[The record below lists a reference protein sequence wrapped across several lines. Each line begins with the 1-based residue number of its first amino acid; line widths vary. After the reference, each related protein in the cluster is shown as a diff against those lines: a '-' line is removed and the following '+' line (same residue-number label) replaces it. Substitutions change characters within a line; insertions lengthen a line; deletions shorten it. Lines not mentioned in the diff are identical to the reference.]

1 MLKRLVILNS
11 DIYSKADIELADCDS
26 LQIVGPNNIGKS
38 TLIYALNF
46 LYIIDGKQMTFSG
59 NRTGDK
65 TTFNHYFPSINSSY
79 IIFEI
84 FKKRYYCILVK
95 KNAEGSLDYYK
106 IDSDF
111 KEEQY
116 FKQSPEGQTLKK
128 FDSLLADFSSSG
140 VEYSKYSNRRD
151 LFNFVYQKGK
161 KNNGVVWLNEGASQD
176 QREISNNFS
185 KIYRYLIN
193 SKLIDNKTLKESL
206 IIADNK
212 ENEQV
217 EFSRKNQKDI
227 QTLLKHNREIKVIKS
242 IQKSFTDFKE
252 LVNQYKAKN
261 QILSELVHAF
271 NSLYTSVN
279 IELNTSAIKKKKEKE
294 EHQVNLTETLNPKKN
309 ELNQKIGGLKI
320 TVSQKQASID
330 SLTKKISKIKSYEGI
345 DFLQQSLSNLDKERK
360 DIESRLTQ
368 IENQKLNSR
377 DIEIE
382 ISKLTQEI
390 SKLEKQVETYSNLLI
405 HQISKNL
412 KNKELL
418 NAILSD
424 SITSLPKENIQAE
437 IENLSE
443 VMKIFDGAISI
454 PKDFKGKSIP
464 SIDDLRVR
472 KNRALKEKEGNEQL
486 LPIAKD
492 LEKYRL
498 QLSTV
503 QLKLKEV
510 NFKIEELNSLPE
522 LEKNLIKEGEEQ
534 KVLIQEKDETEKEL
548 KVTEETIGRIN
559 QAIEI
564 LAKDISQKESRI
576 SKIQEWKVKIEESG
590 IIPIEYL
597 TNESL
602 DNLYKNFER
611 NSLEREEIKNKKERL
626 FETLKAKTE
635 TVFASED
642 EFIKYLDSELATLDD
657 KQKSIDALLKNISTQ
672 FSIPCKTLHSKFQE
686 FEAFVNNQFNSK
698 IRKIKISDIDSLNIE
713 IIPNENLIKDL
724 KKIMEIRDLTSELI
738 FDDQSENLNVLNRY
752 LDNQSVIEFKDLF
765 DIKLHLDKKGQ
776 HKVVDLRNQIES
788 DGTDKMIRMVIIMS
802 IIHQIV
808 INDEENKIVIFVD
821 EIGTIDEANRI
832 EILNFCKENNFV
844 PISAA
849 PLHPYD
855 GFDKYY
861 LVRRSKG
868 QIVLSENNG
877 NVISRKVK
885 TKTK

>member
-11 DIYSKADIELADCDS
+11 DIYSKADIELGDCGS

-79 IIFEI
+79 IIFEV

-106 IDSDF
+106 IDSDY

-116 FKQSPEGQTLKK
+116 FIQTTEGQKIKK
-128 FDSLLADFSSSG
+128 FETLLADLSMSG

-212 ENEQV
+212 ENEQI
-217 EFSRKNQKDI
+217 EFSKKNQKDI
-227 QTLLKHNREIKVIKS
+227 QNLLKHNREIKVIKS
-242 IQKSFTDFKE
+242 IQKSFSDFKE
-252 LVNQYKAKN
+252 FVNQYKAKN
-261 QILSELVHAF
+261 QILSEIVFAF
-271 NSLYTSVN
+271 EALYSSVN
-279 IELNTSAIKKKKEKE
+279 IELNSKVAQQKKERENHRVKLNE
-294 EHQVNLTETLNPKKN
+294 ELTPKQSSFTKSV
-309 ELNQKIGGLKI
+309 GGLEVTI
-320 TVSQKQASID
+320 SQKQTSID
-330 SLTKKISKIKSYEGI
+330 SLKEKIAKIKSYEGI
-345 DFLQQSLSNLDKERK
+345 DFLKQSLGNLDKERK
-360 DIESRLTQ
+360 NIESRLTQ
-368 IENQKLNSR
+368 IENQNLNSR
-377 DIEIE
+377 DLENK
-382 ISKLTQEI
+382 ISKLHKEI
-390 SKLEKQVETYSNLLI
+390 LELERQIETYSNLLI
-405 HQISKNL
+405 HQISKDVNQ
-412 KNKELL
+412 KELL

-424 SITSLPKENIQAE
+424 SITALPKENIE
-437 IENLSE
+437 SGIEKITDI
-443 VMKIFDGAISI
+443 MKIFDGAITI
-454 PKDFKGKSIP
+454 PKDFKGKKIASIE
-464 SIDDLRVR
+464 DLTIR
-472 KNRALKEKEGNEQL
+472 KDEALKEKQNNEQL

-492 LEKYRL
+492 LEKYRSEL
-498 QLSTV
+498 LTTQ
-503 QLKLKEV
+503 KKIKEV
-510 NFKIEELNSLPE
+510 NEKIDELNFLPE
-522 LEKNLIKEGEEQ
+522 LERNLTLEEAEQ
-534 KVLIQEKDETEKEL
+534 KTLIQQKDETEKEL
-548 KVTEETIGRIN
+548 RKINEQISQINETINVLSEDIIVKEKRI
-559 QAIEI
+559 E
-564 LAKDISQKESRI
+564 
-576 SKIQEWKVKIEESG
+576 KIQEWKVKIEQSG
-590 IIPIEYL
+590 IIPIEYQ
-597 TNESL
+597 TNETL
-602 DNLYKNFER
+602 DNLFKNFER
-611 NSLEREEIKNKKERL
+611 NSTEREELRNRKERL
-626 FETLKAKTE
+626 FETLKTKTE

-642 EFIKYLDSELATLDD
+642 EFIKYLDSELVTLDD

-672 FSIPCKTLHSKFQE
+672 FSIPCKTLYSKFQE
-686 FEAFVNNQFNSK
+686 FEAFINNQFNSK
-698 IRKIKISDIDSLNIE
+698 IRKIKISDIDSLSIE
-713 IIPNENLIKDL
+713 IIPNESLIKDL
-724 KKIMEIRDLTSELI
+724 KKIMEIRDLTSEII
-738 FDDQSENLNVLNRY
+738 FDDQSENLNILNRY
-752 LDNQSVIEFKDLF
+752 LDNQSVIDFNNLF

-776 HKVVDLRNQIES
+776 HKIVDLRNQIES

-832 EILNFCKENNFV
+832 EILNFCKEHNFI

-861 LVRRSKG
+861 LVRRNKG
-868 QIVLSENNG
+868 KIVLSENNG
-877 NVISRKVK
+877 NVIYRK
-885 TKTK
+885 TKTT